1 MVPPKTTMLP
11 PGSIRHAECAA
22 RPAGTLPAMSTGF
35 LRVQRGASS
44 PPCTSLHLPARATG
58 PACVQPVH
66 AARPRWQVHATR
78 RGGGELGVPAAVA
91 ALRRGHFSRPGFA
104 PRAVI
109 VHVEPGVLVVD
120 LRRALA
126 PCRTPEEDDAPLDRR
141 GRVESAAGGGRA
153 LAVGHLPPGP
163 AGQFEHVG
171 VAEPAITLGWVR
183 FGCWRCVHGFRCHA
197 HGVILPLAPKD
208 DKPAAFVLADQRGR
222 VTVRRRRGRPIR
234 NLLLPG
240 KHRRAR
246 RKAEPGGLSRRPAPA
261 RRAGSRS
268 SEGRGWQ
275 RGNALQASK

>member
-1 MVPPKTTMLP
+1 VSARLRAVGLCSELGRRSCSHRLEPTCSSHSSSKGRWPLVPPKTTMLP

-22 RPAGTLPAMSTGF
+22 RPAGTLPAMSTSF

-109 VHVEPGVLVVD
+109 VHVEPGILVVD

-141 GRVESAAGGGRA
+141 GRVEGAAG
-153 LAVGHLPPGP
+153 
-163 AGQFEHVG
+163 
-171 VAEPAITLGWVR
+171 
-183 FGCWRCVHGFRCHA
+183 
-197 HGVILPLAPKD
+197 
-208 DKPAAFVLADQRGR
+208 RG
-222 VTVRRRRGRPIR
+222 
-234 NLLLPG
+234 
-240 KHRRAR
+240 
-246 RKAEPGGLSRRPAPA
+246 
-261 RRAGSRS
+261 
-268 SEGRGWQ
+268 
-275 RGNALQASK
+275 